1 MDSGLTGKIRTNLE
15 EPMLVLS
22 RKPQQSIVIGEE
34 IRITVIEMGRG
45 RVQIGIS
52 APDYLPIFREEIV
65 RRMVEQG
72 EIDALPCLAGAEQT
86 VAAG

>member
-1 MDSGLTGKIRTNLE
+1 
-15 EPMLVLS
+15 
-22 RKPQQSIVIGEE
+22 
-34 IRITVIEMGRG
+34 
-45 RVQIGIS
+45 VQIGIS

-72 EIDALPCLAGAEQT
+72 EIDALPCLVGAEQT

>member
-1 MDSGLTGKIRTNLE
+1 
-15 EPMLVLS
+15 MLVLS
-22 RKPQQSIVIGEE
+22 RKPQQSIVIGDE

-72 EIDALPCLAGAEQT
+72 EIEDLPCLTSNQQVVEVG
-86 VAAG
+86 